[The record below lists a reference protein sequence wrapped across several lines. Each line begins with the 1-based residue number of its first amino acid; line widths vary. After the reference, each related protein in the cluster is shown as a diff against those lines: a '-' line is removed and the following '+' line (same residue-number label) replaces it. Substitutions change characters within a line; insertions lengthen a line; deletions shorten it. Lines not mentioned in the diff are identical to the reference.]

1 MSSVSRSLALG
12 LRGAR
17 NYLSGRPLCASF
29 EITRNCNALCR
40 HCHLGGRAG
49 EEVRAAPET
58 YGRICRELTPVV
70 AQVSGGEPLL
80 RRDAEHVVRALRGR
94 TFPYIV
100 LTTNGA
106 LLSFDR
112 YAGLSEAG
120 VDEVSL
126 SFDYPD
132 ERHDAFRGIPGLF
145 GRIRDFVARAGRTR
159 GARLTLSCVI
169 QSDNFRDMLRAAELA
184 RSWGVGLNFSTYTWM
199 RTEDRSLMISS
210 DDVGE
215 LRETIERVMAFKK
228 AHGTIFTSD
237 YVLRRIPDYFARGS
251 FPGCRAGQRFI
262 VVNPDATFSPCG
274 LIIRDY
280 ATFADMQREFVRTN
294 ACTSCYTSSRANSE
308 KPMLRAGLDNILRA

>member
-1 MSSVSRSLALG
+1 MTSKSRPLALG

-17 NYLSGRPLCASF
+17 NYLTGRPLCVSF

-40 HCHLGGRAG
+40 HCHLGGRAAD
-49 EEVRAAPET
+49 EVRAAPED
-58 YGRICRELTPVV
+58 YGRMCRELKPVV

-80 RRDAEHVVRALRGR
+80 RRDVEDVVRSLRGG
-94 TFPYIV
+94 TFPYVV

-106 LLSFDR
+106 LLSHDK
-112 YAGLSEAG
+112 YARLSESG

-145 GRIRDFVARAGRTR
+145 GRIRDFIAGTKGVG
-159 GARLTLSCVI
+159 GARITLSCVI

-184 RSWGVGLNFSTYTWM
+184 RTWGVGLNFSTYTWM
-199 RTEDRSLMISS
+199 RTEDRGYMISAG
-210 DDVGE
+210 DMAE
-215 LRETIERVMAFKK
+215 LREIIGRVAAFKK
-228 AHGTIFTSD
+228 DHGTVFTSN
-237 YVLRRIPDYFARGS
+237 YVLARIPEYFANGT
-251 FPGCRAGQRFI
+251 FPGCRAGQRFM
-262 VVNPDATFSPCG
+262 VVNPDATLSPCG

-294 ACTSCYTSSRANSE
+294 DCTYCYTSSRANSE
-308 KPMLRAGLDNILRA
+308 KPAWRAGLDNILRA